1 MLSWPVGVLEM
12 GVVGRSGRVRRVR
25 GHLGSAIY
33 GERVIF
39 GRETVEVRAHDT
51 SRFVGLFGIREYP
64 AITRPGQMNAL
75 LSQDFAFVVT
85 QSFAFMGKAR
95 ASERLRRRQNQ
106 MASTE
111 DAAESQ
117 ALELADETD
126 DLQSNRCVLG
136 ETHFSQIGRAHD

>member
-95 ASERLRRRQNQ
+95 ASERLRRRQNP
-106 MASTE
+106 MASTGDASASQE
-111 DAAESQ
+111 LELGDAA
-117 ALELADETD
+117 D
-126 DLQSNRCVLG
+126 DTQSNAFVPG
-136 ETHFSQIGRAHD
+136 ENNFTPAA